1 MSTIDR
7 FRDNTVVAALAMG
20 GDPAILAALAGG
32 PHEGVRDA
40 WGAADSDLTWDSGS
54 PRDSAT
60 ALLFVVADLL
70 IGWEASAWGN
80 VGGRYGYRLGA
91 GGGLHADDWDALD
104 AGTFPDGQTIGALD
118 CPDALAMQGLH
129 DYLKE
134 SAAHLAHVVQMGDM
148 LSQIIDLYAGD
159 DGRLYA

>member
-7 FRDNTVVAALAMG
+7 FNAPDVVNALAAG
-20 GDPAILAALAGG
+20 HDPGVLAALAGG
-32 PHEGVRDA
+32 PFDGVRDA
-40 WGAADSDLTWDSGS
+40 WGAADSDLTWDKGD

-91 GGGLHADDWDALD
+91 GGGLRADDWDALD

-134 SAAHLAHVVQMGDM
+134 SGAHLAHVVQLGDM
-148 LSQIIDLYAGD
+148 LSQIIDQCHASGADY
-159 DGRLYA
+159 